1 MTDGASVSLGGE
13 DWRIIH
19 QEQKHGAIKRT
30 LECPLCRALIDE
42 SKAQGHIDRHDRAAN
57 QRKRQE
63 EKRMLGFGAKPLPGQ
78 LGLPG
83 VGKDVPGKAG
93 KP

>member
-1 MTDGASVSLGGE
+1 MTDGASMYLLGM

-19 QEQKHGAIKRT
+19 QEQKHGVIKRT
-30 LECPLCRALIDE
+30 LECPLCRALVDE
-42 SKAQGHIDRHDRAAN
+42 QRVLDHIERHDRRDN
-57 QRKRQE
+57 QRKRSE

-78 LGLPG
+78 MGLPG
-83 VGKDVPGKAG
+83 VAKDVPGKRG